1 MMSLLLT
8 PGQRPGRTW
17 MDLYRVTCFRACL
30 CERASEHDCVSVGN
44 RVGVL
49 GGECV
54 GFQKYVIYPVR
65 SVIWIV
71 KK

>member
-1 MMSLLLT
+1 MPVCVNGPLSMT
-8 PGQRPGRTW
+8 
-17 MDLYRVTCFRACL
+17 
-30 CERASEHDCVSVGN
+30 VSVEN

-65 SVIWIV
+65 SVIWIF
-71 KK
+71 KKLLDFRMMINI